1 MRQLSEAFAARLGA
15 AATTLCACW
24 RFERRDGEVFGASD
38 HDRAL
43 VVDGVSYEPARG
55 IEGARLTATADLSPG
70 RAAARGA
77 LDADFIAEGDLA
89 LGLWDGCRV
98 DVFVVDWAAVEHR
111 VLVWSGRLSDVR
123 REGGT
128 FAAELVSLKADLE
141 RPVGRVFQKACD
153 AEVGD
158 ARCGVDLG
166 ASAFRGEGVVSEVVS
181 ARVVRA
187 SGLSAFADGWFRL
200 GRLSWTSGANAGAR
214 GFVVRHG
221 AGASA
226 EIELAADAVNAIEVG
241 DAFVVTAGCDKR
253 FATCG
258 AKFANRDNF
267 RGFPHMPGNDAVFAG
282 PSDRHAND
290 GGRR

>member
-15 AATTLCACW
+15 AGTTLCACW
-24 RFERRDGEVFGASD
+24 RFERRDGAVFGASD
-38 HDRAL
+38 HDRVL
-43 VVDGVSYEPARG
+43 EVDGVSYAPARG

-77 LDADFIAEGDLA
+77 LDADFISEADLA
-89 LGLWDGCRV
+89 LGLWDGARV
-98 DVFVVDWAAVEHR
+98 DVFVVDWRAPEHR
-111 VLVWSGRLSDVR
+111 VLAWSGRLSDVR
-123 REGGT
+123 REGEA

-141 RPVGRVFQKACD
+141 RPVGRVFQKTCD

-158 ARCGVDLG
+158 ARCGVDLE
-166 ASAFRGEGVVSEVVS
+166 ASAFRGAGVVSEVVS
-181 ARVVRA
+181 ARAVRA
-187 SGLSAFADGWFRL
+187 SGLGAFADGWFRL
-200 GRLSWTSGANAGAR
+200 GRLSWTSGANAGAS

-226 EIELAADAVNAIEVG
+226 EIELAADEVNAIEVG
-241 DAFVVTAGCDKR
+241 DGFVVTAGCDKR

-258 AKFANRDNF
+258 AKFANRENF